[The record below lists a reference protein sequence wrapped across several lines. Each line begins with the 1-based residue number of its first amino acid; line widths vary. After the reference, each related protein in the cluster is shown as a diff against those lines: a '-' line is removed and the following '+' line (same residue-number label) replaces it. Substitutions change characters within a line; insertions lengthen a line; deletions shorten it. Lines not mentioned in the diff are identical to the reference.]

1 MVKSIKRLGRGLDSL
16 VSNLRGRD
24 ESKPVDEKIIPST
37 ETSKND
43 SKETPSAQVL
53 TAPINDLQP
62 NPLQPRTEV
71 EKSDIESLAK
81 SIQRS
86 GLLQPVAV
94 REKQGKYEI
103 IAGERRWHAS
113 KSIGMKYIPI
123 VIHKATDEQMLEL
136 ALIENI
142 QREDLNA
149 IDRALAYREFSTR
162 FNLKPEEIGVR
173 LGEDRTTVVNYL
185 RLLDLPQSI
194 QDFVSQ
200 GRLSMGHARCLL
212 GVADDNHKQTLAESA
227 IQNEL
232 SVRALEQIVQRE
244 KAPRSQQSQSEA
256 PQQSLRSPYIH
267 DLEKRFEQALR
278 MKVTIKEGK
287 RKGNGKI
294 TIEYF
299 SLDDFDRIAEKL
311 KVDLE

>member
-1 MVKSIKRLGRGLDSL
+1 MAKSIRRLGRGLDSL
-16 VSNLRGRD
+16 VSNLRAKD
-24 ESKPVDEKIIPST
+24 EIHPNDERVIPST
-37 ETSKND
+37 ETQQSD
-43 SKETPSAQVL
+43 SPDIHSARIKTVSVD
-53 TAPINDLQP
+53 DLQP
-62 NPLQPRTEV
+62 NPFQPRTDV

-81 SIQRS
+81 SIQQS
-86 GLLQPVAV
+86 GLLQPISV
-94 REKQGKYEI
+94 REKQGKFEI
-103 IAGERRWHAS
+103 IAGERRWQAV
-113 KSIGMKYIPI
+113 KSISMNNISV

-149 IDRALAYREFSTR
+149 IDRALAYRAFSDR
-162 FNLKPEEIGVR
+162 FNLKPEEIGRR

-185 RLLDLPQSI
+185 RLLELPQSI

-212 GVADDNHKQTLAESA
+212 GVTDDNHKQRLAESA

-244 KAPRSQQSQSEA
+244 KSPRAHPQHPHT
-256 PQQSLRSPYIH
+256 PQQPLRSPVVH

-278 MKVTIKEGK
+278 MKVIIKEGT
-287 RKGNGKI
+287 RKGTGKI
-294 TIEYF
+294 IIEYF
-299 SLDDFDRIAEKL
+299 SLDDFDRIAEL
-311 KVDLE
+311 LQVDLD